1 VGFFIGS
8 TMPNPETK
16 TIQIGVSSCL
26 LGFKVRYDGQDKKH
40 SNVLKLCE
48 QFTCI
53 AICPEYAIDLG
64 VPRAPIHLVQLASGI
79 HARGIANPQ
88 QDVTQ
93 ALTEY
98 ANEVHASMPQ
108 LCGYVFKARSPSCGV
123 NSTPLFNAIDL
134 QQLGSTSGIYSA
146 RIQELAPQLPIVEET
161 QLNNDSDLQKFI
173 EGVVVYANYKTSS
186 G

>member
-1 VGFFIGS
+1 MGFFIGPF
-8 TMPNPETK
+8 MPRPETK

-26 LGFKVRYDGQDKKH
+26 LGHKVRYDGQDKKH

-48 QFTCI
+48 QFHCV

-64 VPRAPIHLVQLASGI
+64 VPRAPLHLVQLASGI

-88 QDVTQ
+88 QDVTA

-108 LCGYVFKARSPSCGV
+108 LCGYVFKARSPSCGI
-123 NSTPLFNAIDL
+123 NSTPLVNATGL
-134 QQLGSTSGIYSA
+134 QQLGTTSGIYSA
-146 RIQELAPQLPIVEET
+146 RIQQLAAELPIVEEI
-161 QLNNDSDLQKFI
+161 QLNDENDVNRFI
-173 EGVVVYANYKTSS
+173 AEVVAYANGNPASF
-186 G
+186 